1 MNRDVPIAERDPVVH
16 VPCSWQMPDPEWSP
30 YPPDV
35 DAIRAAGGQAYYWV
49 RGWNFVT
56 PVMAEVVLITHSD
69 PPEQSVI
76 VRRVGSKPWMSR
88 PEARG
93 SPTWSCSPTGIP
105 WSGQALSPAPAAA
118 KRQGIQT
125 FHRVTRTRE
134 VKHDRLVESHPP
146 HRDR

>member
-69 PPEQSVI
+69 PPEQCVI
-76 VRRVGSKPWMSR
+76 VRRVGEQTLDEPARSPRFTNLELLPNWYPLEWAGPVAGASCR
-88 PEARG
+88 QAARHPDVPSCHQNAGGEA
-93 SPTWSCSPTGIP
+93 
-105 WSGQALSPAPAAA
+105 
-118 KRQGIQT
+118 
-125 FHRVTRTRE
+125 
-134 VKHDRLVESHPP
+134 
-146 HRDR
+146 